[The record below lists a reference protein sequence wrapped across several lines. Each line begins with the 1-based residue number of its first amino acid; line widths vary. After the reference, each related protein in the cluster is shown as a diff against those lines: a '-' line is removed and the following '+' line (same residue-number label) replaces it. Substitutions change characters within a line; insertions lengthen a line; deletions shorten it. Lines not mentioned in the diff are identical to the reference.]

1 MTRDCKNPF
10 LPQPAP
16 DCRYGIRKGHILLPW
31 PVDYP
36 QTCVPLRQLG
46 VEHGYHAVQTKQARC
61 YPQYGLGTPT
71 TCGFRSQVG
80 THFLERGF
88 DRPAAGKR
96 LDDRLPRQAHV
107 GGKEVVVAVRPRAVV
122 HIDPHYLRQAFAGLV
137 PVGEAAD
144 DLDVASATTIPSHIE
159 LLAVLGFADHLSQRG
174 QLGTLDAR
182 PASRLFATHYRRRF
196 RAVRRRVEAADPRPT
211 PAPFGR
217 RACQLVRAVA
227 AIAGKDKVAVGK
239 PTQHYL

>member
-36 QTCVPLRQLG
+36 QTSVPLRQLG
-46 VEHGYHAVQTKQARC
+46 VEHGYHAVHTKQARC
-61 YPQYGLGTPT
+61 YTQYGLGTPAT
-71 TCGFRSQVG
+71 RGFQSQVG

-96 LDDRLPRQAHV
+96 LDDCLRRQAHV
-107 GGKEVVVAVRPRAVV
+107 GVKEVVVAVRPRAVA
-122 HIDPHYLRQAFAGLV
+122 HIYPQYLRQAFASLS
-137 PVGEAAD
+137 PVRGAGD

-159 LLAVLGFADHLSQRG
+159 LLAVLGVADYLSRRR

-182 PASRLFATHYRRRF
+182 PASRLFARHYRRGVGQ
-196 RAVRRRVEAADPRPT
+196 A
-211 PAPFGR
+211 
-217 RACQLVRAVA
+217 
-227 AIAGKDKVAVGK
+227 AVGVETADQEQNQG
-239 PTQHYL
+239 PVR